1 MRMSKNKEP
10 LSNSMKGV
18 INGLIGIII
27 FSGSLPATRIA
38 VQELDPFFFTYMRAG
53 IGGVLAIILL
63 LCVGS
68 RFPNKAQ
75 LRSLI
80 IVTLGVVIGFPLL
93 TGLALQYVTSAHSIV
108 LLGLLPL
115 STAIFGVFRGGERL
129 SRQFWFFSLL
139 GSALVSGFAL
149 FQQASFSLTGD
160 VLMLAAVLFCGL
172 GYAEGA
178 ALSRSMGG
186 SQVISWALIIAL
198 PFMVMGAWYTLPFN
212 LSAVKIQTWLAL
224 AYVGIFSM
232 LVGFIF
238 WYKGLACGGIA
249 VVGQLQLL
257 QPFLSLLLA
266 ATLLNETVSL
276 SMVAVTLGVVCCVG
290 GARYSQKKI
299 TLPAQLL
306 PKS

>member
-1 MRMSKNKEP
+1 MGTITNKEP
-10 LSNSMKGV
+10 LSNSLKGV
-18 INGLIGIII
+18 INGLLGVII
-27 FSGSLPATRIA
+27 FSGTLPATRIA
-38 VQELDPFFFTYMRAG
+38 VQDLDPFFVTFMRAG
-53 IGGVLAIILL
+53 IGGILAIILL

-68 RFPNKAQ
+68 RCPTKAQ
-75 LRSLI
+75 FRSVI
-80 IVTLGVVIGFPLL
+80 IVTIGVVIGFPLL
-93 TGLALQYVTSAHSIV
+93 TGMALQHITSAHSIV

-115 STAIFGVFRGGERL
+115 STAIFGVIRGGERL
-129 SRQFWFFSLL
+129 SRKFWFFSLL

-149 FQQASFSLTGD
+149 LHQANFSLTGD
-160 VLMLAAVLFCGL
+160 GLMLAAVVFCGL

-186 SQVISWALIIAL
+186 SQVISWALIVAL
-198 PFMVMGAWYTLPFN
+198 PFMLLGAWYTQPIY
-212 LSAVKIQTWLAL
+212 LSAVKTQTWVAL
-224 AYVGIFSM
+224 GYVGIFSM

-257 QPFLSLLLA
+257 QPFMSLLLA
-266 ATLLNETVSL
+266 ATLLHETVSL
-276 SMVAVTLGVVCCVG
+276 AMIVVTFGVVGCVG

-299 TLPAQLL
+299 VFPPQLL